1 MNWMVRLLL
10 SVVLSLLLIKGID
23 SLDNKKYPLPLRI
36 IILLLVSL
44 IFLIGIA
51 ALGILYFRIRDI
63 PILVRIFYGALLLFV
78 SAYYIKI
85 IRSFLRGI
93 K

>member
-1 MNWMVRLLL
+1 LDGKLLL

>member
-63 PILVRIFYGALLLFV
+63 PILVRIFYGSLLLFV